1 MIYEYI
7 LLPVIMFAGTAGEL
21 CVARAMKSLGETTDF
36 SPRGIAHV
44 IVRAVSTGWMWLGIL
59 LMATAF
65 FSLLGMLSIDNV
77 SFVVPMTAFNF
88 VIGTLGGK
96 LFLGEQVTSRRW
108 MGVLLVCAG
117 VSFVAVGK
125 N

>member
-21 CVARAMKSLGETTDF
+21 CMARAMKSLGETTDF
-36 SPRGIAHV
+36 SPRGIARV
-44 IVRAVSTGWMWLGIL
+44 VVRGISTGWMWLGLL

-65 FSLLGMLSIDNV
+65 FSLLGMLSIANV

-96 LFLGEQVTSRRW
+96 LFLREQVTSRRW
-108 MGVLLVCAG
+108 AGVLLVCVG
-117 VSFVAVGK
+117 VSLVAIGK